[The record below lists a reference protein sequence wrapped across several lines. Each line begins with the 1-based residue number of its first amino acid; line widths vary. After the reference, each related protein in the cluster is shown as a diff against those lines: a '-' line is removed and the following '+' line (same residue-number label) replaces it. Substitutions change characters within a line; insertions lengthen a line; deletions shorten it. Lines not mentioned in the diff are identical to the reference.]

1 MTAQLPGGQ
10 NGPTDG
16 FGGHRIK
23 TPLGGRVHAPATP
36 EPGTAHPHRPRWS
49 HGPTIRLAANA
60 ATAPQRQHWRSSKP
74 PQHPGC
80 SSASSCVRTSSRRR
94 FLVSEPRRRCP
105 ASRRSGRDSGHRVS
119 TPGLQHRRLSSEDA
133 ATGHRTRTAVC
144 RRCAGVMAR
153 HRWQRSGLTG
163 IQRQPENPVAVAAME
178 SYSTSYRQTGA
189 VQLLRGR

>member
-1 MTAQLPGGQ
+1 M
-10 NGPTDG
+10 
-16 FGGHRIK
+16 HR
-23 TPLGGRVHAPATP
+23 PHRSR
-36 EPGTAHPHRPRWS
+36 EPHIPHRPRWS
-49 HGPTIRLAANA
+49 HGPTIRLAANGPLQPRKGS
-60 ATAPQRQHWRSSKP
+60 TGGVKP

-80 SSASSCVRTSSRRR
+80 SRASSCVRTSSRRR

-119 TPGLQHRRLSSEDA
+119 TYTPPVIPMSQGSRAEDSRPGVQHRRLSSEDA
-133 ATGHRTRTAVC
+133 PTGHRTRTAVC

-163 IQRQPENPVAVAAME
+163 IQRQPENPVAMAAME